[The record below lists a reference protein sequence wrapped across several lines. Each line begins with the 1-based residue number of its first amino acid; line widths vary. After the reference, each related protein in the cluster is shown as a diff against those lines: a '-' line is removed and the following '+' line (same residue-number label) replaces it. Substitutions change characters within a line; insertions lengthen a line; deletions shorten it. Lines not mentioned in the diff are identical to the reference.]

1 MTAGIDGGEATDA
14 GGPVRLSAISVAWRL
29 IVVVVCLVVLTFAQ
43 LTDTD
48 DFFPL
53 SRLSQYALAPGRDGV
68 VKSTYILAD
77 NTEGEQ
83 VRVPLNATGVGIG
96 RAEIEGQLGRII
108 DDPSLLQAI
117 ANAWA
122 ELHPDQPQYQR
133 LFLKRDIY
141 QLVDGRPAGGRETI
155 ELAVWEVE

>member
-1 MTAGIDGGEATDA
+1 MTAGIEGGEATDA
-14 GGPVRLSAISVAWRL
+14 AEPVRLSARSVAWRL
-29 IVVVVCLVVLTFAQ
+29 VAVVACLVVLTVAQ

-53 SRLSQYALAPGRDGV
+53 SRLSQYAMAPGPDGI

-77 NTEGEQ
+77 NTDGEQ

-96 RAEIEGQLGRII
+96 RAEVEGQLGRII

-122 ELHPDQPQYQR
+122 QLHPDEPQYQR
-133 LFLKRDIY
+133 LYLKRDVY
-141 QLVDGRPAGGRETI
+141 QLVDGKPAGDRETI

>member
-1 MTAGIDGGEATDA
+1 MAA
-14 GGPVRLSAISVAWRL
+14 GGGREEASDPSEPIKLSARSVAWRM
-29 IVVVVCLVVLTFAQ
+29 LVVMACLAVLTVAQ

-53 SRLSQYALAPGRDGV
+53 SRLSQYALAPGRDGI

-77 NTEGEQ
+77 NVDGEQ
-83 VRVPLNATGVGIG
+83 VHVPLNATGVGIG
-96 RAEIEGQLGRII
+96 RAEVEGQLGRII

-122 ELHPDQPQYQR
+122 ELHPDQPQYER
-133 LFLKRDIY
+133 LYLMRDVY
-141 QLVDGRPAGGRETI
+141 ELVNGKPSGDRETV
-155 ELAVWEVE
+155 ELARWEVG

>member
-1 MTAGIDGGEATDA
+1 MTAGIAGGEATDA
-14 GGPVRLSAISVAWRL
+14 AEPVRLSARSVAWRL
-29 IVVVVCLVVLTFAQ
+29 VAVVACLVVLTVAQ

-53 SRLSQYALAPGRDGV
+53 SRLSQYAMAPGPDGI

-77 NTEGEQ
+77 NTDGEQ

-96 RAEIEGQLGRII
+96 RAEVEGQLGRII

-122 ELHPDQPQYQR
+122 QLHPDEPQYQR
-133 LFLKRDIY
+133 LYLKRDVY
-141 QLVDGRPAGGRETI
+141 QLVDGKPAGDRETI

>member
-1 MTAGIDGGEATDA
+1 MTAGIGGGEATDA
-14 GGPVRLSAISVAWRL
+14 RGPVRLSAPSVAWRL
-29 IVVVVCLVVLTFAQ
+29 IAVVACLVVLTVAQ
-43 LTDTD
+43 LIDTD
-48 DFFPL
+48 DYFPL

-77 NTEGEQ
+77 NADGDQ

-96 RAEIEGQLGRII
+96 RAEVEGQLARII

-122 ELHPDQPQYQR
+122 ELHPDQPQYER
-133 LFLKRDIY
+133 LYLKRDIY
-141 QLVDGRPAGGRETI
+141 QLVDGKPAGDGETI

>member
-1 MTAGIDGGEATDA
+1 MTAGTGATEAT
-14 GGPVRLSAISVAWRL
+14 GPAEPIKLSAQSVAWRL
-29 IVVVVCLVVLTFAQ
+29 IVVVLCLIVLTVAQ

-53 SRLSQYALAPGRDGV
+53 SRLSQYASAPGRDGV
-68 VKSTYILAD
+68 VKSTYIMAD
-77 NTEGEQ
+77 TTDGEQ
-83 VRVPLNATGVGIG
+83 ARVPLNATGVGIG
-96 RAEIEGQLGRII
+96 RAEVEGQLARII

-122 ELHPDQPQYQR
+122 ELHPDQPQYER
-133 LFLKRDIY
+133 LYLKRDIY
-141 QLVDGRPAGGRETI
+141 HLVDGKPTGGRETL

>member
-1 MTAGIDGGEATDA
+1 MRGGIGGREGTSAEKPLTLSTA
-14 GGPVRLSAISVAWRL
+14 SVAWRL
-29 IVVVVCLVVLTFAQ
+29 VAVVVCLVVLTIAQ

-53 SRLSQYALAPGRDGV
+53 SRLSQYALAPGREGV
-68 VKSTYILAD
+68 VKSTYIMAD
-77 NTEGEQ
+77 TTDGEQ

-96 RAEIEGQLGRII
+96 RAEIEGQLARII

-122 ELHPDQPQYQR
+122 QLHPDQRQYQR
-133 LFLKRDIY
+133 LYLKRDVY
-141 QLVDGRPAGGRETI
+141 QLVDGEPAGDRETL

>member
-1 MTAGIDGGEATDA
+1 MSAGIGRRGATAADE
-14 GGPVRLSAISVAWRL
+14 PLRLSATSVAWRL
-29 IVVVVCLVVLTFAQ
+29 IVVVVCLVVLIFAQ

-53 SRLSQYALAPGRDGV
+53 SRLSQYAYAPGHDGI

-77 NTEGEQ
+77 TTEGEQ
-83 VRVPLNATGVGIG
+83 VRVPLNSEGVGIG
-96 RAEIEGQLGRII
+96 RAEVEGQLSRII

-122 ELHPDQPQYQR
+122 ELHPDQPQYEA
-133 LFLKRDIY
+133 LYLMRDFY
-141 QLVDGRPAGGRETI
+141 ELADGKPSGNRETV
-155 ELAVWEVE
+155 ELAYWEVQ

>member
-1 MTAGIDGGEATDA
+1 MTAGTGPTEATGHA
-14 GGPVRLSAISVAWRL
+14 EPIKLSAQSVAWRL
-29 IVVVVCLVVLTFAQ
+29 IVVALCLIVLTVAQ

-53 SRLSQYALAPGRDGV
+53 SRLSQYAFAPGPDGV
-68 VKSTYILAD
+68 VKSTYITAD
-77 NTEGEQ
+77 TTDGEQ

-96 RAEIEGQLGRII
+96 RAEVEGQLARII

-122 ELHPDQPQYQR
+122 QLHPDQPQYER
-133 LFLKRDIY
+133 LYLKRDIY
-141 QLVDGRPAGGRETI
+141 QLVDGKPTGGRETL

>member
-1 MTAGIDGGEATDA
+1 MTAGTSPTEAT
-14 GGPVRLSAISVAWRL
+14 GPAEPIKLSARSVSWRL
-29 IVVVVCLVVLTFAQ
+29 IVVVVCLVVLIFAQ

-53 SRLSQYALAPGRDGV
+53 SRLSQYAYAPGHDGI

-77 NTEGEQ
+77 TTEDEQ
-83 VRVPLNATGVGIG
+83 VRVPLNSEGVGIG
-96 RAEIEGQLGRII
+96 RAEVEGQLGRII

-122 ELHPDQPQYQR
+122 ELHPDQPQYER
-133 LFLKRDIY
+133 LYLMRDIY
-141 QLVDGRPAGGRETI
+141 ELIDGKPSGQRETI
-155 ELAVWEVE
+155 ELAYWEVE

>member
-1 MTAGIDGGEATDA
+1 MTAGTGPTDA
-14 GGPVRLSAISVAWRL
+14 TGPAEPIKLSAQSVAWRL
-29 IVVVVCLVVLTFAQ
+29 IVLALCLIVLTVAQ

-53 SRLSQYALAPGRDGV
+53 SRLSQYAFAPGPDGV
-68 VKSTYILAD
+68 VKSTYITAD
-77 NTEGEQ
+77 TTDGEQ

-96 RAEIEGQLGRII
+96 RAEVEGQLARII

-122 ELHPDQPQYQR
+122 QLHPDQPQYER
-133 LFLKRDIY
+133 LYLKRDIY
-141 QLVDGRPAGGRETI
+141 QLVDGKPTGGRETL

>member
-1 MTAGIDGGEATDA
+1 MTAGTGPTEATDA

-29 IVVVVCLVVLTFAQ
+29 IVVAVCLAVLTFAQ

-68 VKSTYILAD
+68 VKSTYIVAV
-77 NTEGEQ
+77 NTAGEQ

-96 RAEIEGQLGRII
+96 RAEVEGQLGRII
-108 DDPSLLQAI
+108 DDPSLLQGI

-122 ELHPDQPQYQR
+122 ELHPDQPQYER
-133 LFLKRDIY
+133 LYLKRDIF
-141 QLVDGRPAGGRETI
+141 QLVDGKPAGNRETL

>member
-96 RAEIEGQLGRII
+96 RAEVEGQLGRII
-108 DDPSLLQAI
+108 DNPSLLQAI

-122 ELHPDQPQYQR
+122 QLHPDQPQYER
-133 LFLKRDIY
+133 LYLKRDVY
-141 QLVDGRPAGGRETI
+141 PLVDGKPAGDRETI
-155 ELAVWEVE
+155 ELVVWEVE

>member
-1 MTAGIDGGEATDA
+1 MTAGTGPTEAT
-14 GGPVRLSAISVAWRL
+14 GPAEPIKLSAQSVAWRL
-29 IVVVVCLVVLTFAQ
+29 IVLALCLIVLTVAQ

-53 SRLSQYALAPGRDGV
+53 SRLSQYAFAPGPDGV
-68 VKSTYILAD
+68 VKSTYITAD
-77 NTEGEQ
+77 TTDGEQ

-96 RAEIEGQLGRII
+96 RAEVEGQLARII

-122 ELHPDQPQYQR
+122 QLHPDQPQYER
-133 LFLKRDIY
+133 LYLKRDIY
-141 QLVDGRPAGGRETI
+141 QLVDGKPTGGRETL